1 MENNVKLTEEQVK
14 AAEKR
19 SKFIEAVNNG
29 DCETVEIGNFF
40 SDCYITGERKEEAA
54 KWLKNHTTTELLED
68 GAVENIV
75 KKIRKCEQMFD
86 VTIGTLY

>member
-19 SKFIEAVNNG
+19 SNFIKTVNSG
-29 DCETVEIGNFF
+29 DCEVIEVGNFF
-40 SDCYITGERKEEAA
+40 GDCYIIGERKEEAA
-54 KWLKNHTTTELLED
+54 KWLKDHTTTKLL
-68 GAVENIV
+68 GSSAVENIV
-75 KKIRKCEQMFD
+75 KKIRKCEQMFG